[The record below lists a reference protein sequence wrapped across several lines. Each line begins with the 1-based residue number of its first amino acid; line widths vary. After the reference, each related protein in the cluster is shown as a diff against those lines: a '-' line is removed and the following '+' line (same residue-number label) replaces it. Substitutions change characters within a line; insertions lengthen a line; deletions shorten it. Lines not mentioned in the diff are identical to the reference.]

1 MGFRADRQRDVSDK
15 CGVAIFGQ
23 FRVHSGICGP
33 DDLWV
38 LVPHGYL
45 RRIRL
50 AAVWIWIGLV
60 AVRQRWMGFRSGIR
74 LDVHRSAA
82 VGLAAVSLW
91 RMGVRARNRLGVV
104 VDQVLDTVE
113 NARAGSS
120 GVAVL
125 RERVT
130 ELLDFEGLLQ
140 AAGDLA

>member
-1 MGFRADRQRDVSDK
+1 
-15 CGVAIFGQ
+15 
-23 FRVHSGICGP
+23 
-33 DDLWV
+33 V

-50 AAVWIWIGLV
+50 AALWIWIGLV

-104 VDQVLDTVE
+104 VVWIWQRLPVAALDGSICAQA
-113 NARAGSS
+113 ARADWRGADPS
-120 GVAVL
+120 
-125 RERVT
+125 
-130 ELLDFEGLLQ
+130 
-140 AAGDLA
+140 AG